1 MKLLCKVTLVWLLL
15 GLASCALTT
24 PEATSAP
31 SSSSSYRNGHEIISL
46 RQFVERYEGLGPIAV
61 TIWEKHLFTIQ
72 PIGTRDCDAEQVQ
85 CHRDCMEKAPPWP
98 RRTNGWDHNSYC
110 RGKCLTLY
118 MECLAENAAT
128 ETFESAA
135 EAATWLARHP
145 EVAAKTTF
153 VIAAGIVFVVMTDG
167 AGLALVALS
176 QTAGR

>member
-31 SSSSSYRNGHEIISL
+31 SSSFSYRNGHEIISL

-98 RRTNGWDHNSYC
+98 RRTNGWDHNAYC
-110 RGKCLTLY
+110 R
-118 MECLAENAAT
+118 
-128 ETFESAA
+128 
-135 EAATWLARHP
+135 ATWSVLLKMPLQRLLKVLPRQRLGSLDTLKLPPRRPLSLPP
-145 EVAAKTTF
+145 ESS
-153 VIAAGIVFVVMTDG
+153 
-167 AGLALVALS
+167 LLS
-176 QTAGR
+176 